1 MSMYG
6 NDKVT
11 FQSFDGDLHLVPLT
25 PITGRRYTI
34 NRPNMGTTP
43 LTVVTSGLQKL
54 YALLAGRKNS
64 PSEELQEMLRWGN
77 IILSQTAL
85 DDHASLL
92 I

>member
-1 MSMYG
+1 M
-6 NDKVT
+6 T
-11 FQSFDGDLHLVPLT
+11 IIFQSFDGDLHLVPLT

-64 PSEELQEMLRWGN
+64 PSDELQEMFRYAIIN
-77 IILSQTAL
+77 IFTNISF
-85 DDHASLL
+85 
-92 I
+92 

>member
-1 MSMYG
+1 MIRNFSDNNGYIMNCNVLG
-6 NDKVT
+6 CIMKSKFH

-34 NRPNMGTTP
+34 NRPNIGTTP

-64 PSEELQEMLRWGN
+64 ASEELQEMFK
-77 IILSQTAL
+77 
-85 DDHASLL
+85 
-92 I
+92 

>member
-1 MSMYG
+1 MSIV
-6 NDKVT
+6 NDDKIT

-34 NRPNMGTTP
+34 NRPTTGTTP

-64 PSEELQEMLRWGN
+64 PSEELQDMFG
-77 IILSQTAL
+77 
-85 DDHASLL
+85 
-92 I
+92 